1 MATHWIE
8 AVECGLTYTPGSD
21 ALLSIVATIDTA
33 GLRAIGVDPEG
44 GTFALTAQVSVAGNG
59 TVLEEALAMERLPR
73 SRGRCWMAVLPKIDE
88 YIEALGV
95 SLGDS
100 DVQLGCLVR
109 VGPAQDLK
117 PSAEAEALGAKRVDK
132 EDVAHRY
139 AVTTLVFHAS
149 PPEPEEGA

>member
-8 AVECGLTYTPGSD
+8 SVECGLTYTPGND
-21 ALLSIVATIDTA
+21 GLLSIVATIDTA

-44 GTFALTAQVSVAGNG
+44 SFGLVAQVAVAGNG
-59 TVLEEALAMERLPR
+59 TVLEELAMERLPR
-73 SRGRCWMAVLPKIDE
+73 SRGRCWMAVLPKVDE

-100 DVQLGCLVR
+100 DVQVGCLVR
-109 VGPAQDLK
+109 VGPAKDLK
-117 PSAEAEALGAKRVDK
+117 PSAEAQALGAQPVDK

-139 AVTTLVFHAS
+139 VCTTLTFHA
-149 PPEPEEGA
+149 EPDEGS